1 MIEGTFDRTSKTL
14 VWNGVTYNIKGMI
27 DVQGK
32 TVDVINAQAEQIY
45 NELGRSALV
54 YTNKGLWDS
63 LEDNSGLKDNIAAK
77 TDLFLAW
84 FGTVQPEYGTNNSV
98 LPTGWSD
105 FVLWN
110 DQDGHYKL
118 IKDGG
123 EALATLL
130 EYCEVATAEDS
141 GSDDSSGDDGSG
153 GDSSSSGSG
162 ETILH
167 LYCPHCGEKIF

>member
-1 MIEGTFDRTSKTL
+1 MIEGTFNRANKTL
-14 VWNGVTYNIKGMI
+14 IWNGVLYDIKGMI

-45 NELGRSALV
+45 NELGRKALV
-54 YTNKGLWDS
+54 YTNKALWDS
-63 LEDNSGLKDNIAAK
+63 MEDNSGLKDNIAAK

-98 LPTGWSD
+98 LPVGWSE

-110 DQDGHYKL
+110 DSADHYKL
-118 IKDGG
+118 IKNGG

-130 EYCEVATAEDS
+130 QYCSVHT
-141 GSDDSSGDDGSG
+141 DDSSSG
-153 GDSSSSGSG
+153 GDSHSGTNAG
-162 ETILH
+162 TGTTIH
-167 LYCPHCGEKIF
+167 MVCPHCGELIF